1 MGGQA
6 CVLYGGAEFSRDA
19 DIAILADAENLK
31 RLRRA
36 LDELDAESIAVPP
49 LDQEHLDRGL
59 AIHFR
64 CRHPEARGVRVDIM
78 SRMRGVD
85 DFSALWERRT
95 TVHVGRDAIDL
106 LSLPDLVKAKK
117 TQRDKDWVM
126 IARVLEANYFTNRD
140 RPTEAQVEFWLRE
153 LRTPS
158 LLVETARRFPDACD
172 RIAAD
177 RPLLELAAAGTEAE
191 LRAAIKLE
199 EQAERDADVEYWTP
213 LKEELGRLR
222 ASRKS

>member
-49 LDQEHLDRGL
+49 PDLEYLDKGL

-64 CRHPEARGVRVDIM
+64 CRHPEARGVRVDVM

-85 DFSALWERRT
+85 DFAALWERRT
-95 TVHVGRDAIDL
+95 TVHVGRDAIDM

-126 IARVLEANYFTNRD
+126 IVRVLEANYFTNRD
-140 RPTEAQVEFWLRE
+140 QPTDAQVEFWLRE
-153 LRTPS
+153 LRTPA
-158 LLVETARRFPDACD
+158 LLVEAAGRFPDARE
-172 RIAAD
+172 RIEAE
-177 RPLLELAAAGTEAE
+177 RPLLELAAAGDQAA
-191 LRAAIKLE
+191 LRAALKEE
-199 EQAERDADVEYWTP
+199 EQLERDADVEYWAP
-213 LKEELGRLR
+213 LKAELGRM
-222 ASRKS
+222 RKSK